1 MKWLLMGFVL
11 FVSSVTFAMV
21 DGHKYTF
28 DDPHEADRFRQ
39 LAEELRCPKCQNQ
52 NIADSDAPI
61 ATDMRDL
68 VYEMINDGQSNH
80 EIVDFLIAR
89 YGDFVTYT
97 PPFRLST
104 FLLWFGPFLLF
115 VFGVV
120 LIIGIRRNQTLPRSA
135 GLSDEERKKLHA
147 ILEKAKQS

>member
-1 MKWLLMGFVL
+1 MKWILMSTIL
-11 FVSSVTFAMV
+11 FISSVTLAMV
-21 DGHKYTF
+21 DGHKYPF
-28 DDPHEADRFRQ
+28 ADPYEADRFRQ

-68 VYEMINDGQSNH
+68 VYEMMNEGQSNH
-80 EIVDFLIAR
+80 DIVDFLIAR

-115 VFGVV
+115 VFGIV
-120 LIIGIRRNQTLPRSA
+120 LLIAIRRNQSTPRQATLSV
-135 GLSDEERKKLHA
+135 EERQKLNV

>member
-1 MKWLLMGFVL
+1 MKWLLMGFVIL
-11 FVSSVTFAMV
+11 LSSATLAMV

-28 DDPHEADRFRQ
+28 DDPREADRFRQ

-68 VYEMINDGQSNH
+68 VYEMMNDGQSNND
-80 EIVDFLIAR
+80 IVDFLIAR

-115 VFGVV
+115 VIGVV
-120 LIIGIRRNQTLPRSA
+120 LLVAIRRNQTIPKHTSLSA
-135 GLSDEERKKLHA
+135 EERAKLNA